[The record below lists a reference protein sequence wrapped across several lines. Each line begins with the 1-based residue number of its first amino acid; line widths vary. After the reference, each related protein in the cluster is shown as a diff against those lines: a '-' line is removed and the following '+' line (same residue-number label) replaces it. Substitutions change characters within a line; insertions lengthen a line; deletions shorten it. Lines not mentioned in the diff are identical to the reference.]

1 MGLKGPDTIERLTQN
16 GKAAPGGGKIPGGLY
31 L

>member
-16 GKAAPGGGKIPGGLY
+16 RKSRPRRGEIPGGLY